1 MLEAESSFS
10 KELSPCVAE
19 NRVRSR
25 SLLTIYRSSNKSLA
39 ARRGPGI
46 RSGAPHSLGILHGA
60 RTEHLAFLTQCD
72 ESTVRRTCRRYERL
86 GLSGVLDSPTRSGRP
101 IVISPPATCPDRRTR
116 LLGARGQGPTHYPLD
131 QRRFGPTGC
140 RRRYCASRQRAD
152 CPPDLARRR
161 LATSSDSLLEDGS
174 PGCSVQAAG

>member
-46 RSGAPHSLGILHGA
+46 RSGVPHPLG
-60 RTEHLAFLTQCD
+60 
-72 ESTVRRTCRRYERL
+72 
-86 GLSGVLDSPTRSGRP
+86 
-101 IVISPPATCPDRRTR
+101 
-116 LLGARGQGPTHYPLD
+116 
-131 QRRFGPTGC
+131 
-140 RRRYCASRQRAD
+140 
-152 CPPDLARRR
+152 DLARSPDR
-161 LATSSDSLLEDGS
+161 TPGLLDT
-174 PGCSVQAAG
+174 V